1 MELKNKTILI
11 ISQQDWGSMFISKH
25 HYAVTLGKMGNK
37 VYYLNGPDQ
46 RQKMKPGQITV
57 TASGYENVFLVEHR
71 LTFPYFLKFKAR
83 WVYDYLLRS
92 HIHKLVQQLNG
103 HIDLVWSFDLSN
115 TIPLQLFP
123 KSARKIYMPVDELQK
138 GIAIKAAE
146 GADVI
151 ASVTQEILDKFN
163 AVSVPKVFLN
173 HGVAD
178 YFINISVSDVV
189 NKPVQIGLS
198 GNFLRA
204 DIDTDILLQIIKSNT
219 DVVFNFWGLVDYKGS
234 NLLAE
239 GDTDQL
245 GFITELRMQPN
256 VKLHGQVAPIKL
268 AEAFKKVDCFLI
280 CYDVMKDQSK
290 GTNYHKI
297 LEYLATG
304 KVVVSNNVSTY
315 SKYPGM
321 LEMVSNRESNK
332 ELPILFKNIIANLKE
347 YNSLQKQQQ
356 RIHFAQQFLYRNQIA
371 KIEEFLN

>member
-1 MELKNKTILI
+1 
-11 ISQQDWGSMFISKH
+11 
-25 HYAVTLGKMGNK
+25 
-37 VYYLNGPDQ
+37 
-46 RQKMKPGQITV
+46 
-57 TASGYENVFLVEHR
+57 
-71 LTFPYFLKFKAR
+71 
-83 WVYDYLLRS
+83 
-92 HIHKLVQQLNG
+92 
-103 HIDLVWSFDLSN
+103 
-115 TIPLQLFP
+115 
-123 KSARKIYMPVDELQK
+123 MPVDELQK